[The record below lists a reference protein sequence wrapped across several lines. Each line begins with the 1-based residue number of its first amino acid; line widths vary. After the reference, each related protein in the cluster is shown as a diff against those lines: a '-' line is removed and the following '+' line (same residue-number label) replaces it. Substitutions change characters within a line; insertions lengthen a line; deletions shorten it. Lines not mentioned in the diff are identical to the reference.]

1 MPPENRAL
9 PHERAEDTVSKV
21 NPSLNE
27 ESKKG
32 KIESES
38 SGIPDA
44 DVEQSRMK
52 MRETVGNQVNLWK
65 QKSHFE
71 IHSPQQE

>member
-9 PHERAEDTVSKV
+9 PHERVEDT
-21 NPSLNE
+21 
-27 ESKKG
+27 ESKINPILSAEPERG

-38 SGIPDA
+38 SGISAVND
-44 DVEQSRMK
+44 EQRRMK
-52 MRETVGNQVNLWK
+52 MRETVGNQVNSWK

-71 IHSPQQE
+71 IRPPQQE